1 MVDLPERVAEGQ
13 VVSLDY
19 VLRLSD
25 GQEIDRSESGF
36 PLQFVQ
42 GRGQIISGLE
52 SKLYGMAIGEQKQ
65 VSVAPS
71 DGYGEF
77 DPEDF
82 TTVPRDAFP
91 KDFDLE
97 EGEDIQVQDPD
108 SGQVKVAYVSEIRP
122 DDVKLDF
129 NHPLAGETL
138 HFEVKVVALRMPT
151 AEELA
156 HGHVHGPGHS
166 H

>member
-1 MVDLPERVAEGQ
+1 MSNTPDKVDDGQ
-13 VVSLDY
+13 VVSLQY
-19 VLRLSD
+19 VLHLSD
-25 GQEIDRSESGF
+25 GQEVDRSEDGS
-36 PLQFVQ
+36 PLEFIQ
-42 GRGQIISGLE
+42 GRGQIVPGLE

-65 VSVAPS
+65 VVVQPS

-77 DPEDF
+77 DPQDF
-82 TTVPRDAFP
+82 TFVPRNAFP
-91 KDFDLE
+91 KDFEIE

-108 SGQVKVAYVSEIRP
+108 TGQVKVAYISELQSGR
-122 DDVKLDF
+122 VKLDF

-138 HFEVKVVALRMPT
+138 HFEVTVVGLREPT
-151 AEELA
+151 PEELA